1 MRLSRLT
8 VRTLPLAASILL
20 LASCATLSKEQC
32 AIGDWQA
39 IGYSDGVAGYYADR
53 LSLHAKACAKAGV
66 APDYQAW
73 ERGRQQGLKQYC
85 SADNAF
91 ALGRRGQ
98 ALNSVCPAEVSHRL
112 QNINA
117 QGREYY
123 ALSNQLRE
131 ARNQL
136 KQYQTE
142 YIKLRDG
149 EMLNFKSEKEARARL
164 LSLPARIR
172 RLRQQIADTEAQLE
186 SLERLSPY

>member
-8 VRTLPLAASILL
+8 VLTLPLVGSALI

-32 AIGDWQA
+32 MVGDWQA

-91 ALGRRGQ
+91 ALGRLGQ
-98 ALNSVCPAEVSHRL
+98 PLNSVCPAEVSQRL